1 MFRISILALIF
12 GFTSIAVFAEDA
24 RQLTCSGT
32 MIEPS
37 AMSQWPETGGRART
51 AAHLGPLFSF

>member
-1 MFRISILALIF
+1 MFRTSILALIF
-12 GFTSIAVFAEDA
+12 GFTGYAVFAEDA

-37 AMSQWPETGGRART
+37 AMSQSPETVILTKRSRWTSAK
-51 AAHLGPLFSF
+51 AW